1 MTKSRK
7 SLLFVLVYPVVA
19 LLTLLVTP
27 WWSLAV
33 VSLVFGVAWRSVSPG
48 LAFWPGLLVGASVF
62 LVGAVFFGGAGASS
76 LPDMLAELFGLGG
89 RWALFAVVAL
99 VGGLVAG
106 LSMMTGAYASA
117 TVLPARD

>member
-1 MTKSRK
+1 MRK
-7 SLLFVLVYPVVA
+7 GRLTILFYVVYPVVA
-19 LLTLLVTP
+19 LIALLFAP

-33 VSLVFGVAWRSVSPG
+33 VSLVFGLAWRSVAPG
-48 LAFWPGLLVGASVF
+48 LAFWPGLT
-62 LVGAVFFGGAGASS
+62 VGAVVFAIGAVFSGAGASS
-76 LPDMLAELFGLGG
+76 LPDMLAALFGLGG

-99 VGGLVAG
+99 IGGLVAG